1 MCKSF
6 GRGARLKA
14 TCSGPDFVTC
24 PVTLVKA
31 LTSLTLGVLFWK
43 TDCTISRWQL
53 FVRALY
59 EILRERNCSRRF
71 TDGEDSSSLSD
82 P

>member
-6 GRGARLKA
+6 GHGARLKA

-24 PVTLVKA
+24 PVTLVK
-31 LTSLTLGVLFWK
+31 SLTCLILGVLFWK
-43 TDCTISRWQL
+43 TDCTVSHWQL

-59 EILRERNCSRRF
+59 EILGEQNCSRCF
-71 TDGEDSSSLSD
+71 TDGENSSSLSD